1 MENEESTI
9 TLLVRQTN
17 GSVIEH
23 KVSSLAA
30 TVDELKEALSQ
41 TTHIPKERIRLM
53 FESQILKDSQTIGH
67 YGIGNNSTLRLVRLA
82 GSQDTCPRNVN
93 GITSLDAAAS
103 SSSDILS
110 SQARQMFM
118 PNPELAQTIMMAN
131 PQMRE
136 VMENNPE
143 LRQMMSNP
151 EIMQQSI
158 NAAQNPRL
166 MQEVQRNNDRV
177 LSNLEAA
184 PGGYAHIRRMYNN
197 IQKPLARV
205 ADSGFRFSLDE
216 LNRRRAKSM
225 GVTRPDASKV
235 NTTPL
240 ANPWARRT
248 SRSGGRPGF
257 DSRNPLAMVDQ
268 VSRNADRLAR
278 LNISAGQPASPHSSL
293 SPADDPLSL
302 VQLQRQLS
310 GLSPLAPAT
319 HRPLE
324 SSSSSAAAARPSE
337 YPTSPREMSAMSVV
351 NPAFENGSRDPPA
364 QSSATLGEST
374 RLQYLERYREE
385 LERLEEMGFE
395 DREKNLRALIECN
408 GNLSE
413 ALSLIAGED
422 D

>member
-17 GSVIEH
+17 GSVTEH
-23 KVSSLAA
+23 QVSSLRI
-30 TVDELKEALSQ
+30 TVGELKESLSQ
-41 TTHIPKERIRLM
+41 TTEIPKERIRLM
-53 FESQILKDSQTIGH
+53 FESQILKDSQTIEH
-67 YGIGNNSTLRLVRLA
+67 YGIGNNSILRLVRLA
-82 GSQDTCPRNVN
+82 GGQDTHPRN
-93 GITSLDAAAS
+93 
-103 SSSDILS
+103 
-110 SQARQMFM
+110 MFM

-177 LSNLEAA
+177 LSNLESA

-205 ADSGFRFSLDE
+205 ADNSFRFSLDE

-248 SRSGGRPGF
+248 SRSNGRPGF

-278 LNISAGQPASPHSSL
+278 LNISAGQSASSQSSL
-293 SPADDPLSL
+293 SPTDDPLSL

-319 HRPLE
+319 HQPLE
-324 SSSSSAAAARPSE
+324 DSGNTAAATTRSTQYPS
-337 YPTSPREMSAMSVV
+337 SPREMSAMSVV
-351 NPAFENGSRDPPA
+351 NPAFERSSHDPSTQP
-364 QSSATLGEST
+364 SATLTESK
-374 RLQYLERYREE
+374 RSQYLEQYHEE

-413 ALSLIAGED
+413 ALTLIAGEEE
-422 D
+422 